1 MKIIVV
7 YDGTVHAK
15 RAFRYGLSRCAEK
28 GGEVVLLSVFDQGLF
43 VDYDAGLAAQDRA
56 RQEFMQQ
63 VVEAK
68 ALAHDEQPRVSV
80 RFITEEGD
88 PDAIAA
94 RLAGS
99 EEADLI
105 LAPPR
110 RKGLAKTAPVP
121 VQVIPGT
128 ILVPVDN
135 ACPAPGTVE
144 HVVREALARASD
156 VVVLGIVPVHLYS
169 SSEKKELAG
178 VKKRTADCVR
188 KTKKLIH
195 ERGIAVADATRA
207 GFPDEEILKAADSH
221 DASLI
226 ILPAGSAVP
235 SELSKAASVLLDEHR
250 RHRRTLLLL
259 PAETA
264 L

>member
-15 RAFRYGLSRCAEK
+15 RAFKYGISQCAEN
-28 GGEVVLLSVFDQGLF
+28 GGEVLLLSVFDQGLF
-43 VDYDAGLAAQDRA
+43 VDYDAGLTAQDRA

-63 VVEAK
+63 VQEAK
-68 ALAHDEQPRVSV
+68 ALARDARPEVSV
-80 RFITEEGD
+80 RFITEDGD
-88 PDAIAA
+88 PDTLAA
-94 RLAGS
+94 RLAET

-121 VQVIPGT
+121 VQIIPGT

-135 ACPAPGTVE
+135 ACAAPGTVE
-144 HVVREALARASD
+144 HVVREAVATASD

-169 SSEKKELAG
+169 ASEKKELAA
-178 VKKRTADCVR
+178 VKKRTAECVR
-188 KTKKLIH
+188 RTKKLIH
-195 ERGIAVADATRA
+195 ERGISVADATRA
-207 GFPDEEILKAADSH
+207 GFPDEEILKAADIH

-226 ILPAGSAVP
+226 VLPAGSAVP
-235 SELSKAASVLLDEHR
+235 SELSKAASVLLDEPR
-250 RHRRTLLLL
+250 RHRRTLCLV
-259 PAETA
+259 PAETS